1 MDDEYLEL
9 ITKYN
14 ISYFLS
20 EKSGNHIPLENFAKS
35 IMDIHD
41 PIWSRIIFV
50 DFNFLRYKK
59 KIDEKL
65 LIKIRRKMNKNKFLI
80 QYLLRNNIIS
90 TLEKN
95 KKPDG
100 EDF

>member
-1 MDDEYLEL
+1 
-9 ITKYN
+9 
-14 ISYFLS
+14 
-20 EKSGNHIPLENFAKS
+20 
-35 IMDIHD
+35 
-41 PIWSRIIFV
+41 
-50 DFNFLRYKK
+50 
-59 KIDEKL
+59 
-65 LIKIRRKMNKNKFLI
+65 MNKNKFLI